1 MRKLE
6 ENFSDTR
13 EINNIISFTT
23 LFLGG
28 IDVAC
33 LEITDKILTD
43 TELIN
48 LYKVT
53 KDKYYLLELYNKHI
67 RLLNKL
73 AWKYSNINYLYT
85 YEDLQNETY
94 LALTEA
100 AEKYDPQMCQF
111 SSFLFVVTNQR
122 LYSIVNGKS
131 SKEQNNKILNDCI
144 SIYAIIGDG
153 EDDTILLDT
162 IEDKVAQEMID
173 NLPEIMFISDLH
185 DKLDNALN
193 NLTDKQKTVI
203 ECINGYN
210 SETFSEVEMAAY
222 MNVSSGRINE
232 IKNNAYRKL
241 QHNKELRKIFFE
253 EFRS

>member
-1 MRKLE
+1 M
-6 ENFSDTR
+6 
-13 EINNIISFTT
+13 
-23 LFLGG
+23 
-28 IDVAC
+28 AC

-53 KDKYYLLELYNKHI
+53 KDSYYLLELYNKNI

-94 LALTEA
+94 LALIEA
-100 AEKYDPQMCQF
+100 TEKYDPKMCQF

-122 LYSIVNGKS
+122 LYAAVNGKS
-131 SKEQNNKILNDCI
+131 SKDKGNNELNKCI
-144 SIYAIIGDG
+144 SIYQTLT
-153 EDDTILLDT
+153 DTDECT
-162 IEDKVAQEMID
+162 IEDMIED
-173 NLPEIMFISDLH
+173 IAAENDFNLPERLFILDLH

-193 NLTDKQKTVI
+193 SLTDKQKTVI
-203 ECINGYN
+203 ECINGFN
-210 SETFSEVEMAAY
+210 VESFTEVELAAY
-222 MNVSSGRINE
+222 MNITPGRINE

-241 QHNKELRKIFFE
+241 RGNKELRKIFFE

>member
-1 MRKLE
+1 MQKLE
-6 ENFSDTR
+6 ENSSDTR

-53 KDKYYLLELYNKHI
+53 KDSYYLLELYNKNI

-100 AEKYDPQMCQF
+100 VEKYDPQMCNF
-111 SSFLFVVTNQR
+111 STFLFVVVNQR
-122 LYSIVNGKS
+122 LHAIVNGKS
-131 SKEQNNKILNDCI
+131 SRQKGNNDLNKCI
-144 SIYAIIGDG
+144 SIYQTLT
-153 EDDTILLDT
+153 DTDECTIEDT
-162 IEDKVAQEMID
+162 IEDIAAEND
-173 NLPEIMFISDLH
+173 FDLPERLFILDLH

-193 NLTDKQKTVI
+193 SLTDKQKTVI
-203 ECINGYN
+203 ECINGFN
-210 SETFSEVEMAAY
+210 SEIYKEVELASY
-222 MNVSSGRINE
+222 MHVTPSRINE

-241 QHNKELRKIFFE
+241 RHDDQLRKIFFE

>member
-1 MRKLE
+1 MVAL
-6 ENFSDTR
+6 ENF
-13 EINNIISFTT
+13 
-23 LFLGG
+23 
-28 IDVAC
+28 
-33 LEITDKILTD
+33 DKILTD

-48 LYKVT
+48 LYRVT
-53 KDKYYLLELYNKHI
+53 KDCYYLMELYNKNI

-100 AEKYDPQMCQF
+100 AEKYDPEMCQF

-122 LYSIVNGKS
+122 LYAVVNGKS
-131 SKEQNNKILNDCI
+131 SKEKGNNELYKKQI
-144 SIYAIIGDG
+144 SIYTVLDNQNGDAEVG
-153 EDDTILLDT
+153 LIDT

-203 ECINGYN
+203 ECINGFN
-210 SETFSEVEMAAY
+210 SKIYSQTELASY
-222 MNVSSGRINE
+222 MDISPGRISE
-232 IKNNAYRKL
+232 IINNAYRKL
-241 QHNKELRKIFFE
+241 RHDDQLRKIFFE
-253 EFRS
+253 EFHRS